1 MKSSTAGF
9 RQLCLVVFAVMGTL
23 ALSHSAVAA
32 SIVKFDAPGAG
43 TDSGQGTFGAAI
55 NSAGVVVGY
64 YVDSNAVYH
73 GFVRATNGTITP
85 IDAPGA
91 GTAAFQGT
99 WAFGI
104 NKSGVITGYYFD
116 ASNVIHGYVKSPT
129 GHFAEFEAPGAQGT
143 LALEINNSDT
153 IAGTYFDANNVKHG
167 FVRVADGTITTFDA
181 PGAGTGSG
189 QGTITPSTAGINNAN
204 ALAGWYV
211 DDTGAVHGYERAAN
225 GTITP
230 IDALGAGTGPG
241 DGTYAGAINDTRSE
255 EHTAELQ

>member
-1 MKSSTAGF
+1 LPWEGLAHDAFPYFCAFCVCDSLVF
-9 RQLCLVVFAVMGTL
+9 DRCLFVFWAQVPAT
-23 ALSHSAVAA
+23 HH
-32 SIVKFDAPGAG
+32 IVTFNVPGAG
-43 TDSGQGTFGAAI
+43 TSSGQGTFGAAI
-55 NSAGVVVGY
+55 SSAGALVGY
-64 YVDSNAVYH
+64 YVDSNTVYH
-73 GFVRATNGTITP
+73 GFMRATNGTITP

-143 LALEINNSDT
+143 LALEINDSDT
-153 IAGTYFDANNVKHG
+153 IAGTYFDANGVKHG

-189 QGTITPSTAGINNAN
+189 QGTITPSTAGIK
-204 ALAGWYV
+204 
-211 DDTGAVHGYERAAN
+211 
-225 GTITP
+225 
-230 IDALGAGTGPG
+230 
-241 DGTYAGAINDTRSE
+241 
-255 EHTAELQ
+255 